1 MRDPSQVLA
10 EKFGEAIV
18 AAFGPDYAA
27 TDPSLRPSDFADAQ
41 ANVALALQKKLG
53 KKPRD
58 IATALVEKLD
68 LTGVCDKIEIAGPGF
83 LNLTFAPGF
92 LAAKLEEAAKSDRLG
107 VDPSSRPET
116 VVIDYSAPN
125 IAKEMHVGHLRSTI
139 IGDSLARTLEL
150 CGHRVIR
157 QNHLG
162 DWGTPFGMLIEHLVD
177 QGASAGALDVSDL
190 NAFYRAAREKFDGSA
205 DFAERSR
212 KRVVALQAGDAA
224 TLALWKV
231 LVDAS
236 HRYFAGVYAKL
247 GVTLQESDAAGES
260 LYNDMLP
267 EIVKDL
273 EARGLA
279 RVDDGALCFYIDGF
293 KNKDGAP
300 LPLVVRK
307 KDGGYGYATTDLAAV
322 KYRTEK
328 LGATRLVYVV
338 GSPQAQHLSMV
349 HKGAALAGWLVPPAR
364 AEHVGFGSV
373 LGEDGKM
380 LRTRAGDSVKL
391 MELLEEADSRA
402 YDIVKGKADER
413 GEPMPEAELRAIA
426 HAVGVAAIKYADLS
440 SDRIKDYV
448 FSWER
453 MLATNGNTGPYLQY
467 AHARCRSIL
476 RNGGHDSASPLLG
489 AIQIVEKEERRLAL
503 GLLGFGGVVR
513 DVATTLEP
521 HRLST
526 YLYDLASRFSDFWT
540 KCPVLKADEPI
551 RTSRL
556 ALTSLTARTLERGLD
571 LLGIE
576 APPRM

>member
-1 MRDPSQVLA
+1 MQDPNQVLA
-10 EKFGEAIV
+10 ERFERALV
-18 AAFGPDYAA
+18 AVFGPELAG

-41 ANVALALQKKLG
+41 ANVALAIQKRVG

-68 LTGVCDKIEIAGPGF
+68 LEGVCEKVEIAGPGF
-83 LNLTFAPGF
+83 LNLTFRADF
-92 LAAKLEEAAKSDRLG
+92 LSAKIEEAAKSDRLG
-107 VDPSSRPET
+107 VDLATPQEV

-139 IGDSLARTLEL
+139 IGDALARTLEL
-150 CGHRVIR
+150 CGHKVIR

-177 QGASAGALDVSDL
+177 SGAKADALDVSDL
-190 NAFYRAAREKFDGSA
+190 SAFYKTARAKFDASPE
-205 DFAERSR
+205 FAERSR
-212 KRVVALQAGDAA
+212 QRVVSLQAGDAA
-224 TLALWKV
+224 TLDLWKV

-236 HRYFAGVYAKL
+236 QRYFGRVYSKL
-247 GVTLQESDAAGES
+247 GVTLTDADAAGES

-267 EIVKDL
+267 GIAHDL
-273 EARGLA
+273 EHRGLA

-293 KNKDGAP
+293 KNKEGAP

-322 KYRTEK
+322 KYRTGK
-328 LGATRLVYVV
+328 LGATRLIYVV

-349 HKGAALAGWLVPPAR
+349 YKGAALAGWLAPPAR
-364 AEHVGFGSV
+364 AEHTGFGSV

-380 LRTRAGDSVKL
+380 LRTRAGDSVRL
-391 MELLEEADSRA
+391 IDLLDEADTRA
-402 YDIVKGKADER
+402 LELVRAKAEER
-413 GEPMPEAELRAIA
+413 GEPIDEAELRAIA
-426 HAVGVAAIKYADLS
+426 HAVGIAAIKYADLS

-476 RNGGHDSASPLLG
+476 RNAGHDSAAPVLG
-489 AIQIVEKEERRLAL
+489 SVAIALKEERALAL
-503 GLLGFGGVVR
+503 GLLGFGYVVR
-513 DVATTLEP
+513 DVAATLEP
-521 HRLST
+521 HRLCT
-526 YLYDLASRFSDFWT
+526 YLYDLSSRFSDFWS
-540 KCPVLKADEPI
+540 KCPVLKAEEPL

-556 ALTSLTARTLERGLD
+556 ALTSLTARTLETGLG